1 MTYVP
6 EAAPQVRNWSKR
18 RDRKNAR
25 LAKAGAFAQGRIIR
39 PDKIVEA
46 LEALIEPG
54 DRVALEGDNQKQADF
69 LPLFSKGRCEE
80 NPRSAS
86 PYIQQC

>member
-1 MTYVP
+1 MTYAP

-25 LAKAGAFAQGRIIR
+25 LAKAGAFAQGCIIR

-46 LEALIEPG
+46 LLAARSVEDL
-54 DRVALEGDNQKQADF
+54 VAWSGNLYQPPAQF
-69 LPLFSKGRCEE
+69 
-80 NPRSAS
+80 RSW
-86 PYIQQC
+86 